1 MNIVTVFNNI
11 LKEVKPASRE
21 LENIISHKH
30 YDWSEQKIQDAI
42 KIVRQL
48 QEGDLLIT
56 KKDEVNE
63 WIDFRKLTI
72 EVIPEPTE
80 KCKVIS
86 DKDID
91 ITTNYI
97 EELVDSINK
106 FSPVVKFFYVGYV
119 PKTTKIIYYIGWE
132 I

>member
-1 MNIVTVFNNI
+1 MNIVTVFNNV

-21 LENIISHKH
+21 LEGIISHKH
-30 YDWSEQKIQDAI
+30 YYWSEQKIEDGI

-48 QEGDLLIT
+48 REGELLIT
-56 KKDEVNE
+56 KKDKDDE
-63 WIDFRKLTI
+63 WVEFRKLII
-72 EVIPEPTE
+72 EVNSENTE
-80 KCKVIS
+80 K
-86 DKDID
+86 DEDINK
-91 ITTNYI
+91 TNDYI

-106 FSPVVKFFYVGYV
+106 FSPIIKFYFAGYV